1 MIKKDPGVFLFKFIC
16 RKFLLSYFKIL
27 SLLIII
33 LSGFICGNSYSQ
45 ISDTAVYKTDEIN
58 VISKKIITNKF
69 ESPVKIQLLNKEIIA
84 NKNGNTLSDALQL
97 GNGVFIKTYGGNG
110 SLSTISMNGLGSEHT
125 LVLLNGFRLNSAQNN
140 QVDLNTVSKDNIES
154 IEIMNNGASSIYGSE
169 AIGGVVNVITKK
181 IGESELELNVSGQV
195 GSYDQKKIYLKAD
208 KRFSRLSISLDYT
221 SESSLNNYDYYFDN
235 GFNSI
240 LKERAN
246 SAYNLKNFSAG
257 ANYFISKNSEI
268 KYFSNYS
275 FQTRENPGI
284 ETGSDPADNF
294 QSDKNWNNIIS
305 YSNVLSDKLT
315 FKSEFNFQNFLTNY
329 KSSSLIDSY
338 YKNIFLSGQ
347 TLFSFNMNS
356 AEITGGAEIDYA
368 TLSSN
373 ETAGEINRIQPGVFL
388 VSRIDLTKYLKIFP
402 SVRYDYISDISRNV
416 LSGNFGINIRPFAET
431 DLNIKGSIGNNFA
444 APTFNELYWKDLGNK
459 NLLPETSLN
468 YEAGLIYG
476 FPFFSKNSVEV
487 TYSRINAENKIVWS
501 PGSNGKWTPGN
512 IGMSESNVI
521 LIDLNAK
528 KDLSKYL
535 TVMIDFSYT
544 YTQAL
549 KTSSE
554 YSGDPTF
561 NKQIFYIPENM
572 SKINFSINYKE
583 TGFNLFYNFT
593 GSRYTNFENTESLSA
608 IDLVEG
614 NIYHSFTVNNINTQV
629 KFEVNNLL
637 NSNYQLISGYP
648 MPLRNYNV
656 TLSLNY

>member
-1 MIKKDPGVFLFKFIC
+1 M
-16 RKFLLSYFKIL
+16 LSYVKIL
-27 SLLIII
+27 SLLII
-33 LSGFICGNSYSQ
+33 LFPEFICGNLYSQ
-45 ISDTAVYKTDEIN
+45 IPDTAIYKTDEIN
-58 VISKKIITNKF
+58 VISKKIITNKY
-69 ESPVKIQLLNKEIIA
+69 ESPVKIQLLNKKIIA

-125 LVLLNGFRLNSAQNN
+125 LVLLDGFRLNSAQNN

-181 IGESELELNVSGQV
+181 IGESELSLNLSGQM
-195 GSYDQKKIYLKAD
+195 GSYDQRKIYLKAD
-208 KRFSRLSISLDYT
+208 KRFSQLSISLDYT
-221 SESSLNNYDYYFDN
+221 SESSLNNFDYYFDN
-235 GFNSI
+235 GFNTI

-246 SAYNLKNFSAG
+246 SAYKLRNFSAG
-257 ANYFISKNSEI
+257 VNYILSQNTEI
-268 KYFSNYS
+268 KYYSNYS
-275 FQTRENPGI
+275 NQTRENPGI
-284 ETGSDPADNF
+284 ETGSEPADNF
-294 QSDKNWNNIIS
+294 QSDKNWNNVLS
-305 YSNVLSDKLT
+305 YSSDISDKLS

-329 KSSSLIDSY
+329 KSNSLIDSY
-338 YKNIFLSGQ
+338 YKNLFLSGQ
-347 TLFSFNMNS
+347 TVFSFKMIS

-368 TLSSN
+368 TLNSN
-373 ETAGEINRIQPGVFL
+373 ETAGKINRIQPGIFL
-388 VSRIDLTKYLKIFP
+388 VSRIDLTDYLKLFP
-402 SVRYDYISDISRNV
+402 SIRYDYISDISRNV
-416 LSGNFGINIRPFAET
+416 VSGNFGINIRPFAET
-431 DLNIKGSIGNNFA
+431 DLNIKGSFGNNFA

-468 YEAGLIYG
+468 FEAGLIYG

-501 PGSNGKWTPGN
+501 PSGSNGKWTPGN

-521 LIDLNAK
+521 LMDLNMK

-535 TVMIDFSYT
+535 SVMIDFSYT

-554 YSGDPTF
+554 YESDPTF

-572 SKINFSINYKE
+572 SKLNFSVNYKE

-593 GSRYTNFENTESLSA
+593 GSRYTNFENTESLNA
-608 IDLVEG
+608 IDMVEG
-614 NIYHSFTVNNINTQV
+614 NLFHNFTVNKINAQV
-629 KFEVNNLL
+629 KFGVNNIL

-648 MPLRNYNV
+648 MPLRNYNL